1 MFTLRIERVGD
12 GALAPKRSEMP
23 SSGWIRSTSEFAS
36 RCSEASRENGR
47 CGGRLNCTATSVTR
61 LASRLPVRM

>member
-1 MFTLRIERVGD
+1 MLTVRIERVGV

-36 RCSEASRENGR
+36 RCSAASAEKGR
-47 CGGRLNCTATSVTR
+47 CGGRRNCTAISLTR